1 MLNRRDEKAL
11 VDNEKYG
18 GGIMFNIDKTVNVV
32 LILVMVAVLSPWFFT
47 FTNEVIADRDISGL
61 MAFFIRGYPV
71 SFIIASLIF
80 CWLIITNKR
89 TYRDFTEFFAEVF
102 LPMVI
107 AVPLSVVIYSVVV
120 DVIEN
125 VGAST
130 LMTILLYLLPYA
142 FVLCARTAIM
152 RGLFRR

>member
-1 MLNRRDEKAL
+1 MS
-11 VDNEKYG
+11 
-18 GGIMFNIDKTVNVV
+18 NIDKTINVV
-32 LILVMVAVLSPWFFT
+32 LILVMVAALSPWFFT
-47 FTNEVIADRDISGL
+47 FTNEVIADSDISGL

-120 DVIEN
+120 DVIDN
-125 VGAST
+125 VGANA

-142 FVLCARTAIM
+142 FVLGARTSIM
-152 RGLFRR
+152 RGLFRK

>member
-1 MLNRRDEKAL
+1 MS
-11 VDNEKYG
+11 
-18 GGIMFNIDKTVNVV
+18 NIDKTVNVV

-47 FTNEVIADRDISGL
+47 FTNEVIADSDLSGL

-71 SFIIASLIF
+71 SFIVASLIF

-107 AVPLSVVIYSVVV
+107 AVPLSVVIYSVVI
-120 DVIEN
+120 DVIDN
-125 VGAST
+125 VGANA
-130 LMTILLYLLPYA
+130 LVTILLYLLPYT
-142 FVLCARTAIM
+142 FVLGARTSIM
-152 RGLFRR
+152 RGLFRK